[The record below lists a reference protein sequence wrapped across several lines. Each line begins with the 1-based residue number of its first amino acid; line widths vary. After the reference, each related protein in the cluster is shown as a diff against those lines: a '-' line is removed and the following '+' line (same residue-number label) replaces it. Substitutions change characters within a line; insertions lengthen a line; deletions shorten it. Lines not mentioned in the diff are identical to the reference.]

1 MRVPMIP
8 AAVLALTMGSAR
20 AADSINSWAEIR
32 AAFVKCWTV
41 PRGTEGS
48 VMAFQFLFAPNG
60 GLRGPPRVLARVLRG
75 DDQAKRAYEAAAY
88 AAFDRCLPFRITP
101 AFKTIM
107 GETLVLLRFVNTP
120 REPALNLGS
129 SMTIFAA
136 EATPE

>member
-1 MRVPMIP
+1 MI
-8 AAVLALTMGSAR
+8 AAAGIVLSMGSAR
-20 AADSINSWAEIR
+20 AVEGIHSWAEIR

-48 VMAFQFLFAPNG
+48 VVAFQFLFAPDG
-60 GLRGPPRVLARVLRG
+60 GLRGPPRVLARVLKG
-75 DDQAKRAYEAAAY
+75 DEPAKRAYEAAAY
-88 AAFDRCLPFRITP
+88 AALDRCLPFKITP
-101 AFKTIM
+101 AFKMVM

-136 EATPE
+136 EAKPE